1 MPLVKTTLIAAA
13 LATTALCGAVY
24 AADHQT
30 SPDQAAAQDFSKLS
44 KDGFNAFQDIREARL
59 ALFNGKPDVARKD
72 VNKAMESLEK
82 SKTDDSVFIKA
93 EADLKQPAQSATSPQ
108 QPANQTAAS
117 TTPVKWLPINGT
129 ITVQENY
136 SAVPAKAAALKTAN
150 SQLKAGKQKEALDT
164 LKMNDVNVQVALE
177 VAPMD
182 ASIKG
187 VDQASKLLD
196 SGKYY
201 EANGALMQVENGIRY
216 SVVDMQDK
224 TPHTAANTSSSDT
237 KSAPATTGQATTGQA
252 TTGQVTTAKPSSS
265 SSQAVS
271 PSTSTPPATSSSSH

>member
-1 MPLVKTTLIAAA
+1 MLRVKTTLIAAA

-24 AADHQT
+24 AADHQI

-59 ALFNGKPDVARKD
+59 ALFNGKPDAARKD

-93 EADLKQPAQSATSPQ
+93 EADLKQPAQSAASNQ
-108 QPANQTAAS
+108 SPANQSTAS
-117 TTPVKWLPINGT
+117 TAPVKWLPINGT
-129 ITVQENY
+129 ITVQEDY

-150 SQLKAGKQKEALDT
+150 SQLKAGKQKDALET
-164 LKMNDVNVQVALE
+164 LKMNDVNVAVALE
-177 VAPMD
+177 VAPLD
-182 ASIKG
+182 ATLKG

-196 SGKYY
+196 TGKYY
-201 EANGALMQVENGIRY
+201 EANGALMQVENGVRY

-224 TPHTAANTSSSDT
+224 APANTAT
-237 KSAPATTGQATTGQA
+237 KTSASETKPAATTSGQATA
-252 TTGQVTTAKPSSS
+252 AAPSTS
-265 SSQAVS
+265 S
-271 PSTSTPPATSSSSH
+271 PSTSTPPAATPATK

>member
-1 MPLVKTTLIAAA
+1 MLRVKTTLIAAA

-59 ALFNGKPDVARKD
+59 ALFNGKPDAARKD

-93 EADLKQPAQSATSPQ
+93 EADLKQPAQSAASTQP
-108 QPANQTAAS
+108 PANQSTAS

-129 ITVQENY
+129 ITVQEDY

-150 SQLKAGKQKEALDT
+150 SQLKAGKQKDALDT
-164 LKMNDVNVQVALE
+164 LKMNDVNVAVALE
-177 VAPMD
+177 VAPLD
-182 ASIKG
+182 ATLKG
-187 VDQASKLLD
+187 VDRASKLLD
-196 SGKYY
+196 TGKYY

-224 TPHTAANTSSSDT
+224 APHTAANTSPSDS
-237 KSAPATTGQATTGQA
+237 KAAAATTGQA
-252 TTGQVTTAKPSSS
+252 TTGQVTTAKPSTPGS
-265 SSQAVS
+265 AS
-271 PSTSTPPATSSSSH
+271 PSTSTPSASTSPSH